1 MNMLNE
7 FRIGDIVRLKSG
19 GPAMTVTFVSRMI
32 SCEWFADTKVVE
44 SSKFPPDA
52 LQLEKPSGI
61 DSTN

>member
-1 MNMLNE
+1 MPNQ
-7 FRIGDIVRLKSG
+7 FRIGDVVRLKSG

-32 SCEWFADTKVVE
+32 SCEWFVGTNVVE

-52 LQLEKPSGI
+52 LQLERPTGI